1 MGYNTLQHR
10 SLVAGTAYVSRVRD
24 VEQFAPVE
32 KQLTRLKLDRSSLP
46 FRTEEGVER
55 GSTSAIHLS
64 SWLDKNG
71 DNDNNDDNKARET
84 GFKDIGRNASLP
96 IDFVDRMN
104 LLFATLFPTLLP
116 YSPSFFF
123 PSLFLAGALSWR
135 FLASRRGRERINVE

>member
-84 GFKDIGRNASLP
+84 SFKDIGRNA

-116 YSPSFFF
+116 FVFFF
-123 PSLFLAGALSWR
+123 PFFSLALSR
-135 FLASRRGRERINVE
+135 GAFSRPGGEGRE

>member
-84 GFKDIGRNASLP
+84 GFKDIGRNA

>member
-64 SWLDKNG
+64 LWLDKNG

-84 GFKDIGRNASLP
+84 SFKDIGRNA

-135 FLASRRGRERINVE
+135 FLASRKGRERINVE

>member
-84 GFKDIGRNASLP
+84 GFKDIGRNA

-104 LLFATLFPTLLP
+104 LLFATLFPTLLS

-123 PSLFLAGALSWR
+123 PPFFSLALSR
-135 FLASRRGRERINVE
+135 GAFSRPGGEGRE

>member
-1 MGYNTLQHR
+1 M
-10 SLVAGTAYVSRVRD
+10 
-24 VEQFAPVE
+24 
-32 KQLTRLKLDRSSLP
+32 
-46 FRTEEGVER
+46 ER

-84 GFKDIGRNASLP
+84 SFKDIGRNA

-116 YSPSFFF
+116 FVFFF
-123 PSLFLAGALSWR
+123 PFFSLALSR
-135 FLASRRGRERINVE
+135 GAFSRPGGEGRE